1 MGLDLTVL
9 GCAGSHTGQGRMCS
23 GYLLETQGTRLLI
36 DAGNGS
42 TGNLQR
48 FSAVRDLD
56 AVVISHRHVDHC
68 IDLIGCYYNLR
79 FDPGF
84 DRRMPLYAA
93 SGVHELLTSLL
104 SGDSPMTFDDV
115 YAHQEVGH
123 GDRIEVGAIPIRF
136 ARSWHPVPTVSM
148 RIEVEGVTLAYS
160 GDSAGGEDLVE
171 IARGAD
177 LFLCEATWTGDA
189 ADYPPG
195 IHLTATDAAKLAKEA
210 GVGRLVLTHLAG
222 ATDRD
227 RVLAEARAHFDGPV
241 ELAEDLAHYHLDARG
256 SLHAR

>member
-1 MGLDLTVL
+1 MGVGLDLTVL

-23 GYLLETQGTRLLI
+23 GYLVEAAGQRLLI

-48 FSAVRDLD
+48 SVAVRDLD
-56 AVVISHRHVDHC
+56 AVVISHGHVDHC

-84 DRRMPLYAA
+84 TGRMPLYAA
-93 SGVHELLTSLL
+93 DGVHELLTSLL

-115 YAHQEVGH
+115 YEHHEVAH
-123 GDRIEVGAIPIRF
+123 GDHIEVGGISIRF

-148 RIEVEGVTLAYS
+148 RIEVDGATLAYS
-160 GDSAGGEDLVE
+160 GDSAGGEELIG

-177 LFLCEATWTGDA
+177 LFLCEATWAGDA
-189 ADYPPG
+189 GEYPPG
-195 IHLTATDAAKLAKEA
+195 IHLTARDAAALANEA
-210 GVGRLVLTHLAG
+210 GVARLVLTHLAG
-222 ATDRD
+222 ATDRQQ
-227 RVLAEARAHFDGPV
+227 VLAEATAVFDGPV
-241 ELAEDLAHYHLDARG
+241 ELAEDLAHYHLDAQG
-256 SLHAR
+256 

>member
-1 MGLDLTVL
+1 MGVGLDLTVL

-23 GYLLETQGTRLLI
+23 GYLVEAEGTRILI

-48 FSAVRDLD
+48 FLPLRDLD

-79 FDPGF
+79 FDPAF
-84 DRRMPLYAA
+84 DPRMPLYAA
-93 SGVHELLTSLL
+93 EGVHELLTSLL

-115 YAHQEVGH
+115 YDHQVVSHGDHVEVG
-123 GDRIEVGAIPIRF
+123 GIPIRF
-136 ARSWHPVPTVSM
+136 VRSWHPVPTVSM
-148 RIEVEGVTLAYS
+148 RIEVAGATLAYS
-160 GDSAGGEDLVE
+160 GDSAGGEDLLG

-177 LFLCEATWTGDA
+177 LFLCESTWVGDA

-195 IHLTATDAAKLAKEA
+195 IHLTATDAAKLAQEA
-210 GVGRLVLTHLAG
+210 GVGRLVLTHVAG
-222 ATDRD
+222 GTDRD
-227 RVLAEARAHFDGPV
+227 RVLTEAQAHFHGPV
-241 ELAEDLAHYHLDARG
+241 ELAEDLARFHLDG
-256 SLHAR
+256 SG